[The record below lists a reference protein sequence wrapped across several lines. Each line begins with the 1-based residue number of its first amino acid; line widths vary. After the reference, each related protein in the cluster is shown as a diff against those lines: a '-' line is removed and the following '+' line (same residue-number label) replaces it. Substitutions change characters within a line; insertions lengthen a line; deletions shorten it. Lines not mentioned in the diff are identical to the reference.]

1 MVEALSRCSEDP
13 LLAKYVVVSIAALV
27 VGVVLAGLVHFFRY
41 SASFNFQARNIGA
54 FRIYQ
59 YLYLAAAY
67 GSLGAFLVGLL
78 IVLCGAWRVL

>member
-54 FRIYQ
+54 FRI
-59 YLYLAAAY
+59 
-67 GSLGAFLVGLL
+67 
-78 IVLCGAWRVL
+78 